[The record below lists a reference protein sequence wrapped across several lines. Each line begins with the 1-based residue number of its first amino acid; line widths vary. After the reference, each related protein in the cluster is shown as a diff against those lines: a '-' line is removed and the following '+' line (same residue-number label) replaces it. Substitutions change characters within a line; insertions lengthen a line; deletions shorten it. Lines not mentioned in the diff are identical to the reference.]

1 MLSVLRRVDRLGLTL
16 SLASALALVLLPL
29 VNLQPN
35 RILPGQGVA
44 LSQLWQ
50 QNSFL
55 IFLPLFLLALLS
67 ATFSRWL
74 WPRLMISAAALLL
87 LIIALGNSTTLLLE
101 DQPPFA
107 RVSLGSGFWTLLLLL
122 GLLMTDALIKLKM
135 APLPRL
141 ALVAIYLGA
150 IFALLASGLWDQISL
165 MLEYH
170 NQERF
175 WQQGGRHLVLVAG
188 SILPALLIGVPL
200 GIRCHR
206 SPRVRAAIL
215 PVLSLL
221 QTIPSLAMFGL
232 LMIPLSLLA
241 TSFPLLSEFGIR
253 GIGAAPA
260 LLALFLYSLL
270 PIVSNTAAGFD
281 GLDPAVLQAAKGM
294 GMSRR
299 QRLWQ
304 VELPLALPVMLS
316 GLRIVLTMNIG
327 LVAVAGLIGGG
338 GYGTYIFQGLGQTAT
353 DLVLLGTLPTIL
365 LAFIAAMAIDTLI
378 ALTQRETR

>member
-16 SLASALALVLLPL
+16 SLASTLTLVLLPL

-55 IFLPLFLLALLS
+55 LFLPLFLLALLS
-67 ATFSRWL
+67 ATFSRRL
-74 WPRLMISAAALLL
+74 WPRAMMSAAALLL

-122 GLLMTDALIKLKM
+122 GLLMTDALIKLQI

-141 ALVAIYLGA
+141 ALVAIYLSA
-150 IFALLASGLWDQISL
+150 IFTLLASGLWDQISL

-175 WQQGGRHLVLVAG
+175 WQQGGRHLLLVAG

-294 GMSRR
+294 GMNQR

>member
-1 MLSVLRRVDRLGLTL
+1 MLFPDHRVDRLGLTL
-16 SLASALALVLLPL
+16 ALASLIALTLLPL

-35 RILPGQGVA
+35 RIMPGQGIA
-44 LSQLWQ
+44 LSELWQ
-50 QNSFL
+50 QRGFL
-55 IFLPLFLLALLS
+55 LFLPALLLALLS
-67 ATFSRWL
+67 AVFSRRF
-74 WPRLMISAAALLL
+74 WPRLILNALALLL
-87 LIIALGNSTTLLLE
+87 LISAVGSSTGALLE
-101 DQPPFA
+101 NQGPFA
-107 RVSLGSGFWTLLLLL
+107 RVSLGSGFWALLLLL
-122 GLLMTDALIKLKM
+122 GLLMTDALVKLRM
-135 APLPRL
+135 TPLPRL
-141 ALVAIYLGA
+141 ALVATYLA
-150 IFALLASGLWDQISL
+150 LLFSLLASGLWDQISL
-165 MLEYH
+165 MLEYR

-175 WQQGGRHLVLVAG
+175 WQQGGRHLLLVAG

-206 SPRVRAAIL
+206 SERLRAAVL

-241 TSFPLLSEFGIR
+241 AAFPLLSEFGIR

-260 LLALFLYSLL
+260 LIALFLYSLL

-281 GLDPAVLQAAKGM
+281 GLDPAILQAARGM

-365 LAFIAAMAIDTLI
+365 LAFVAAMVIDTLI
-378 ALTQRETR
+378 ALTQREN